1 MPVGTDCALDFA
13 AGGNPAA
20 DAMRRAAEMEITSAA
35 RRDKMVVLRAFH
47 LWNSFPAVLR
57 YQFSN
62 TASAVLTEGGSS
74 MTALLN
80 EYPAHGC
87 C

>member
-13 AGGNPAA
+13 ADGFQQQNAIPRTG
-20 DAMRRAAEMEITSAA
+20 EMEITSVA
-35 RRDKMVVLRAFH
+35 RHDKMVVLRAFH

-57 YQFSN
+57 YLFLN
-62 TASAVLTEGGSS
+62 TASAVLAAGGSS